1 MRVIEVPS
9 SHMGLKKISFK
20 FGSNM
25 RRRLS
30 NGNWEIEIFKTP
42 EEEKSKKE

>member
-25 RRRLS
+25 RRLS